1 MKISDV
7 NRVKC
12 KYKKAQVQFYLI
24 ITLVCVV
31 DIVVAETLF
40 AKPMLQSSFHFTR
53 FVYKWMIFRF
63 VPKETVIVNIT
74 FRGFAIY
81 FGFALSIVFEVR
93 LKEDFMRETRKND
106 KQKRSRLSICERKIK
121 KNFDQSCWR

>member
-1 MKISDV
+1 
-7 NRVKC
+7 
-12 KYKKAQVQFYLI
+12 
-24 ITLVCVV
+24 
-31 DIVVAETLF
+31 
-40 AKPMLQSSFHFTR
+40 
-53 FVYKWMIFRF
+53 MIFRF

-81 FGFALSIVFEVR
+81 FRFALSIVFEVR

-121 KNFDQSCWR
+121 KKFDQSC